1 MQVNPLLSG
10 NVVAT
15 EKPLKQ
21 GEVLRGATFQPIS
34 DTEAT
39 INVRGKELTV
49 KVDGKMPTSN
59 QANFIVTSVDE
70 DGIRVQEWSPKEATH
85 APKLGTGS
93 QALLD
98 ANDSLSNEAVRNTR
112 GSLMEAAIKSG
123 ISRPTGL
130 LLDAMTL
137 VQESGRPLSEETI
150 RELSNFLKSSS
161 EKPKLQAVE
170 ALLSKNLPI
179 RESHLQAIHETRTGK
194 PLNDIVKSLEQ
205 QVQPK
210 QQEINHLKQ
219 QVLKQLVQSTSGKQ
233 LSDVQQALVK
243 EFQSQLSQAITVDKI
258 DQLSQL
264 ISKTLQ
270 GDKGI
275 QGKAEQPKLVEPLD
289 TLNLKK
295 ESLVALPKQRES
307 IEGSSRQ
314 KESVEVLPKQKESA
328 EPSLSQKERV
338 HTSLKQ
344 KEPSQQVTRLVELD
358 EPTQLRAKSSKED
371 ISMFDR
377 SRNGIDNLSSPI
389 KKEVDHQIPNH
400 RTEGNSSESEK
411 HPLQQVVRSS
421 NVELPLQKELPLQE
435 PEEAK
440 VVVQRQ
446 RDHLNQLAQT
456 IELEENPHKALE
468 AIKSDLQGQPV
479 LEHDQVNRLM
489 DQLEVSG
496 ARLQAGR
503 ELAARTVLS
512 TAIEAELSMLP
523 SSTDSLP
530 EELNNRLMQ
539 NEYIAPIQSKQIIV
553 TTVTDKMAQLTNEFK
568 DFQRET
574 VRTLRQIQVDLTT
587 PQRSDMHV
595 SKNQLDSIIR
605 KLDHSILRGEAMQFA
620 DMKTEKH
627 LMLASSKLAEAR
639 QHLAAGRNQQAAD
652 IVTKVQKQVEAI
664 TYKPSETK
672 VVAESARQQLNHEQ
686 KKPQSTPLFHMEEAA
701 AKAKS
706 GTARGAFEA
715 LKQLGLNHEA
725 DFAQKFSQKE
735 PQKEV
740 PLERNL
746 KQSLIQLVNSQ
757 DEGSKTTQLASQALQ
772 HVTGQQLLSKQDAQ
786 PLQSLFFQLPL
797 VLEQKVEQLQCYIQS
812 KKEGEQVDW
821 QNCSLYFLMETPKLG
836 EVGIS
841 IKAVQRQLSVTLTN
855 DQKDFKSKM
864 EPLVEKA
871 IAKVEEVGYS
881 ISSVSFSPFTKNQET
896 ESIQTPKNQVYSSD
910 KGFDYKI

>member
-10 NVVAT
+10 NVVPT

-85 APKLGTGS
+85 APKLGIGS

-161 EKPKLQAVE
+161 DKPKLQAVE

-194 PLNDIVKSLEQ
+194 PLNDIVKGLEQ
-205 QVQPK
+205 QLQPK
-210 QQEINHLKQ
+210 DQNLNSLKDRVVQQLI
-219 QVLKQLVQSTSGKQ
+219 QLTSDKQ
-233 LSDVQQALVK
+233 LSSVQQALIK

-264 ISKTLQ
+264 ITKTLQ
-270 GDKGI
+270 TDQAF
-275 QGKAEQPKLVEPLD
+275 QGETTQPKPVEPID
-289 TLNLKK
+289 TVNLK
-295 ESLVALPKQRES
+295 EQSVAA
-307 IEGSSRQ
+307 
-314 KESVEVLPKQKESA
+314 LPKQKE
-328 EPSLSQKERV
+328 PL
-338 HTSLKQ
+338 L
-344 KEPSQQVTRLVELD
+344 QVSNE
-358 EPTQLRAKSSKED
+358 
-371 ISMFDR
+371 
-377 SRNGIDNLSSPI
+377 
-389 KKEVDHQIPNH
+389 
-400 RTEGNSSESEK
+400 RTEGKPSEPQK
-411 HPLQQVVRSS
+411 YPLQQVVQKQR
-421 NVELPLQKELPLQE
+421 EQLQ
-435 PEEAK
+435 
-440 VVVQRQ
+440 
-446 RDHLNQLAQT
+446 QLAQT

-468 AIKSDLQGQPV
+468 SIKSDLQSQPV
-479 LEHDQVNRLM
+479 LEHDQVSRLI
-489 DQLEVSG
+489 DQLEIAS
-496 ARLQAGR
+496 ARLHTGR

-512 TAIEAELSMLP
+512 TAIETELSMLP
-523 SSTDSLP
+523 NPIDQLP
-530 EELNNRLMQ
+530 SEEVSNRFMQ
-539 NEYIAPIQSKQIIV
+539 NEQIVPMQSKQIAV

-568 DFQRET
+568 NFQQET
-574 VRTLRQIQVDLTT
+574 IRTLRQIQVDLTT
-587 PQRSDMHV
+587 PQRSDTHA

-620 DMKTEKH
+620 DMKTEKQ

-639 QHLAAGRNQQAAD
+639 QHLSAGRNQQAAD
-652 IVTKVQKQVEAI
+652 IVANVQKQVEAI

-672 VVAESARQQLNHEQ
+672 VVAESALQQLNHEQ
-686 KKPQSTPLFHMEEAA
+686 KKPQTTPLFHMEEAA
-701 AKAKS
+701 AKAKA

-715 LKQLGLNHEA
+715 VKQLGLNHEA
-725 DFAQKFSQKE
+725 DFAQKFSQRE
-735 PQKEV
+735 SQKDV

-746 KQSLIQLVNSQ
+746 KQSLIQLVKSQ
-757 DEGSKTTQLASQALQ
+757 DEVGKSSQLASQALQ
-772 HVTGQQLLSKQDAQ
+772 HVTGQQLLSKQEAQ

-821 QNCSLYFLMETPKLG
+821 QNCSLYFLMETPRLG
-836 EVGIS
+836 EIGIS
-841 IKAVQRQLSVTLTN
+841 IKAVQRQLSVTLSN
-855 DQKDFKSKM
+855 DQKDFKLKM

-871 IAKVEEVGYS
+871 IAKVEEVGYTISS
-881 ISSVSFSPFTKNQET
+881 ISFSSFSKNQNA
-896 ESIQTPKNQVYSSD
+896 ESIQSPKNQVYSSD
-910 KGFDYKI
+910 KGFDFKI